1 MAVLEQGEREA
12 LEDVDASLSKL
23 QRSLEEAAAADALDK
38 ETLERM
44 ARTAKEAAARV
55 NDRLPP
61 RIDPQAT
68 DEIRQRLIDVLTLD
82 VDRMTSLDV
91 ADRLMVEMEA
101 VRHVVRDILQEQP
114 AIDGRDAGQ
123 VISLLDDW
131 LAAATVAQRAEL
143 LGLSERQ
150 LQRKRRAGGTATHR
164 ERLVVQL
171 VAILRHA
178 WTDEGVVAWFHRSR
192 GDLADAA
199 PIELLDDPSR
209 ERDLLLAARSGR
221 VQGGI

>member
-1 MAVLEQGEREA
+1 MAVLEQDERQA
-12 LEDVDASLSKL
+12 LEDVDAVLSKL
-23 QRSLEEAAAADALDK
+23 QRHLEEAAAAEALDA
-38 ETLERM
+38 ETIDRM
-44 ARTAKEAAARV
+44 VRTAREMTARV

-61 RIDPQAT
+61 MIDPRAT
-68 DEIRQRLIDVLTLD
+68 DEIRQRLIEVLTLD
-82 VDRMTSLDV
+82 LDRMSSLDV
-91 ADRLMVEMEA
+91 ADRLMVELEA

-114 AIDGRDAGQ
+114 AIDVGDSAQ
-123 VISLLDDW
+123 VVGLLDDW
-131 LAAATVAQRAEL
+131 LAGTTVAQRAEL

-150 LQRKRRAGGTATHR
+150 LQRKRRAGGVATHR

-178 WTDEGVVAWFHRSR
+178 WTAEGVVAWFHRAR
-192 GDLADAA
+192 GDLVDKA

-221 VQGGI
+221 VQGGV

>member
-1 MAVLEQGEREA
+1 MAVLEQGERQA

-23 QRSLEEAAAADALDK
+23 QHSLEEAAAADALDE
-38 ETLERM
+38 ETLQRM
-44 ARTAKEAAARV
+44 VRTAKEATARV

-68 DEIRQRLIDVLTLD
+68 DEIRQRLISVLTMD
-82 VDRMTSLDV
+82 VDRITSLDV

-114 AIDGRDAGQ
+114 RIDGRDAAQ
-123 VISLLDDW
+123 IVSLLDDW
-131 LAAATVAQRAEL
+131 LAGTTVAQRAEL

-150 LQRKRRAGGTATHR
+150 LQRKRKAGGNATHR
-164 ERLVVQL
+164 ERLVIQL

-178 WTDEGVVAWFHRSR
+178 WTDQGVVAWFHRSR
-192 GDLADAA
+192 GDLVDAA

-221 VQGGI
+221 VQGGV

>member
-1 MAVLEQGEREA
+1 MAVLERDERRA
-12 LEDVDASLSKL
+12 LEDVDAFLTKL
-23 QRSLEEAAAADALDK
+23 QRHLEEAAAADALDD
-38 ETLERM
+38 ETLGRM
-44 ARTAKEAAARV
+44 VRTAKEVTGRV

-61 RIDPQAT
+61 MIDPHAT
-68 DEIRQRLIDVLTLD
+68 DEIRQRLIGVLTLD
-82 VDRMTSLDV
+82 VDRMSSLDV

-114 AIDGRDAGQ
+114 AIDGGDATQ
-123 VISLLDDW
+123 VVRLLDDW
-131 LAAATVAQRAEL
+131 LAGTTVAQRAEL

-150 LQRKRRAGGTATHR
+150 LQRKRRAGGDATHR
-164 ERLVVQL
+164 ERLVIQL

-178 WTDEGVVAWFHRSR
+178 WTAQGVVAWFHRSR
-192 GDLADAA
+192 GDLVDKA

-221 VQGGI
+221 VQGGV